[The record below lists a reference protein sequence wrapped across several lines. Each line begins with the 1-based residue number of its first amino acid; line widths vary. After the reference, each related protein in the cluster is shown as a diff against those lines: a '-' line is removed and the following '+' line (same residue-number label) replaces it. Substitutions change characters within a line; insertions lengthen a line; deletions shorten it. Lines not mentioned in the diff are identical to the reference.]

1 VRAAERPLVLALA
14 GLLAIGAGPLAAQA
28 VVELQAGGS
37 SLYDSYGVSGTLY
50 TPRYE
55 AWLGVGYQD
64 GFRIGGALQTSYG
77 KDSLRVGSDALLIR
91 YPTDLFSIGV
101 NVLTQSVRYTL
112 VRPRLLMI
120 TSAGAAAAAP
130 QSQFFQ
136 AFSFDAPYGALAL
149 RYLARPTL
157 ALGFDGAIASRQSAL
172 ASAEW
177 LVRPDVSLGATAGIG
192 SNAPYGAISAA
203 FRGRSLTARA
213 SYVEFAE
220 GFRRV
225 ELPFP
230 VQSEAKGLNVAVDWS
245 PTPDLSL
252 GAGRQGF
259 AQDSGSGIAVT
270 ATGTSLYGAYRW
282 RGLRTQAAVYYSSS
296 EGVSNLSNSFA
307 LGTSVGQWLDIE
319 GYLLQSRP
327 SVGEA
332 TNTPVVNLRER
343 LHPRLALLQ
352 QVSWNDAVT
361 VRFGGDLIT
370 PWGDLGVSYSIIQQ
384 PFRPQDPFQ
393 SVLSLTARLQ
403 IGRIGT
409 TVNTTFLP
417 DGSVAYVA
425 GASSY
430 LYFGSFG
437 GTQPNLVA
445 PPVGRFV
452 LRGRV
457 VDEQGR
463 GVDGAVLDFDGE
475 VAISNQEGQFL
486 IRVRRPREFPL
497 RLVFEEFLDPGPW
510 EVVSAPAIV
519 QALNEER
526 APYTEVLL
534 RRVAPAPSPAPTP

>member
-1 VRAAERPLVLALA
+1 MRAAERPLLFALV
-14 GLLAIGAGPLAAQA
+14 GLLAGARPLAAQS

-55 AWLGVGYQD
+55 AWLGVGWQD
-64 GFRIGGALQTSYG
+64 GFRIGGALQTSFG

-112 VRPRLLMI
+112 VRPRLWM
-120 TSAGAAAAAP
+120 TASTGAAAAAP

-136 AFSFDAPYGALAL
+136 AFSFDAPYGSLSA
-149 RYLARPTL
+149 RYLARRTL
-157 ALGFDGAIASRQSAL
+157 VLGFDGAVAAQQSAL

-177 LVRPDVSLGATAGIG
+177 LVRPDVSVGATGGIG
-192 SNAPYGAISAA
+192 SNAAYGAVSAA
-203 FRGRSLTARA
+203 YRGRTVTARA
-213 SYVEFAE
+213 SFVDFAE

-230 VQSEAKGLNVAVDWS
+230 VQSEAKGANVAVDWS
-245 PTPDLSL
+245 PTPDVSL
-252 GAGRQGF
+252 GVGRQGF
-259 AQDSGSGIAVT
+259 AQDSGSGVVVT
-270 ATGTSLYGAYRW
+270 ATGTSAYGAYRW
-282 RGLRTQAAVYYSSS
+282 RGLRAQAALYYSSS
-296 EGVSNLSNSFA
+296 QGITNLSNSFA
-307 LGTSVGQWLDIE
+307 LGTSLGRWLDVE
-319 GYLLQSRP
+319 SYLLQSRP
-327 SVGEA
+327 SVGDA

-343 LHPRLALLQ
+343 VHPRLALVQ
-352 QVSWNDAVT
+352 QITWNDAVT
-361 VRFGGDLIT
+361 VRVGGDLVT

-403 IGRIGT
+403 LGRVGT
-409 TVNTTFLP
+409 TVSTTFLP

-437 GTQPNLVA
+437 GSQPNVVA
-445 PPVGRFV
+445 APVGRFV

-457 VDEQGR
+457 VDDQGH

-475 VAISNQEGQFL
+475 VAITNQEGQFL

-497 RLVFEEFLDPGPW
+497 RLAFDEFLDPGPW
-510 EVVSAPAIV
+510 EVVSVPLTV
-519 QALNEER
+519 QALKEER
-526 APYTEVLL
+526 APYIEIIL
-534 RRVAPAPSPAPTP
+534 RRAVPPLAEPPAP

>member
-1 VRAAERPLVLALA
+1 MRAASRLVALALA
-14 GLLAIGAGPLAAQA
+14 ALPAAGAAPAAAQS

-37 SLYDSYGVSGTLY
+37 SLYESYGVSATLFA
-50 TPRYE
+50 PGYE

-64 GFRIGGALQTSYG
+64 GFRIGGALQTSFG
-77 KDSLRVGSDALLIR
+77 KDSLRIGSDALLIR

-112 VRPRLLMI
+112 VRPRLLVT
-120 TSAGAAAAAP
+120 TSAGAAAVAP

-136 AFSFDAPYGALAL
+136 AFSFDKPYGALSA

-157 ALGFDGAIASRQSAL
+157 ALGFDGAVASQQSAL
-172 ASAEW
+172 GSAEW
-177 LVRPDVSLGATAGIG
+177 LVRSDLMLAAIGGIG
-192 SNAPYGAISAA
+192 SNAPYGAVSAA
-203 FRGRSLTARA
+203 YRGRTVTARA
-213 SYVEFAE
+213 SYVAFGD

-230 VQSEAKGLNVAVDWS
+230 VQSEAYGLNVAVDWQ
-245 PTPDLSL
+245 PTPNLAL
-252 GAGRQGF
+252 GAARQGF
-259 AQDSGSGIAVT
+259 AQDSGFAEPIV
-270 ATGTSLYGAYRW
+270 ATGTSVFGAYSW
-282 RGLRTQAAVYYSSS
+282 RGVRLQAGLYDSRS
-296 EGVSNLSNSFA
+296 EGISNLSNYFA
-307 LGTSVGQWLDIE
+307 LGAGWRWLDVE

-343 LHPRLALLQ
+343 IHPRLALLQ
-352 QVSWNDAVT
+352 QVTWNDGVT

-384 PFRPQDPFQ
+384 PFRPEDPFE

-417 DGSVAYVA
+417 DGSVAYLA
-425 GASSY
+425 GASTY

-437 GTQPNLVA
+437 GMQPNLVA
-445 PPVGRFV
+445 PPLGRFV

-475 VAISNQEGQFL
+475 VAITNQEGQFL
-486 IRVRRPREFPL
+486 IRVRRPREFQL
-497 RLVFEEFLDPGPW
+497 RLVFDEFLDLGPW
-510 EVVSAPAIV
+510 EVISAPTSV
-519 QALNEER
+519 QALTEER
-526 APYTEVLL
+526 APHLEIIL
-534 RRVAPAPSPAPTP
+534 RRVPLPTVSAPMP